1 MNTGEEV
8 EVDKIISKLLENGG
22 KDVKLLE
29 SEIRGICLK
38 AREIFLEQP
47 MLLELEAPI
56 KICGTSPITQ
66 AISTDNIPT

>member
-1 MNTGEEV
+1 MNSAEEV
-8 EVDKIISKLLENGG
+8 DVDRIINKLLENGG

-29 SEIRGICLK
+29 SEIRGLCLR

-56 KICGTSPITQ
+56 KICGTSSFI
-66 AISTDNIPT
+66 

>member
-1 MNTGEEV
+1 MNAGEEV
-8 EVDKIISKLLENGG
+8 DVDKIINKLLENGG

-29 SEIRGICLK
+29 SEIRGLCLR

-56 KICGTSPITQ
+56 KICGTPKSTQ
-66 AISTDNIPT
+66 AISTDNTPT